1 MLIQLLRHL
10 RNWFVVPGGV
20 HYGTYTVEE
29 GSITLPFLQ
38 EGQYFR
44 IIGSVFNDGLYQYP
58 CRELRN
64 EVFNGAIWALAIPEE
79 VVELSEEIEAWKKKH
94 GDSPFTS
101 ESFGGYSYTKAVNGK
116 TGQAVTWQDVF
127 RGRLNQWRRL

>member
-20 HYGTYTVEE
+20 HYGIYTVEE

-44 IIGSVFNDGLYQYP
+44 VVGSVFNDGLYQYP
-58 CRELRN
+58 CRELWN
-64 EVFNGAIWALAIPEE
+64 EVFSGAIWALAIPEE

>member
-20 HYGTYTVEE
+20 HYDTYTVKE

-58 CRELRN
+58 AKDMKN
-64 EVFNGAIWALAIPEE
+64 ETFSGAVWALAVPAE
-79 VVELSEEIEAWKKKH
+79 VVELSKEIEAWNEKH
-94 GDSPFTS
+94 SASPFTS

-127 RGRLNQWRRL
+127 RGRMNQWRRL